1 MKKYIIIL
9 NLALFISFFSH
20 MNAQVAIGKTSVN
33 GSGILDFG
41 TSVSTIRTIVMN
53 PINLPTCNATVKGAI
68 ASNAAT
74 GQLATCNGTAWTNN
88 GSTSSSVTVSGTDAG
103 NGVILGNP
111 ATTASGALIL
121 ESTDKA
127 LILPKYAYP
136 DLQVKIPTRGALV
149 YDTTR
154 KAVVYYNGTAWQIF

>member
-1 MKKYIIIL
+1 MKKHIIIL
-9 NLALFISFFSH
+9 NLALIFSFFIQT
-20 MNAQVAIGKTSVN
+20 NAQVAIGKTSVD

-41 TSVSTIRTIVMN
+41 TSTSTIRTIVMN
-53 PINLPTCNATVKGAI
+53 PINLPACNAAARGAI

-88 GSTSSSVTVSGTDAG
+88 GSTSSSVTVSGTDVG

-111 ATTASGALIL
+111 STTASGALIL
-121 ESTDKA
+121 EATDKA